1 MLVGTKIAKKDIL
14 GTCVVVASVIWIVVF
29 GGMNNGEDRKLQPI
43 IVCIVSLVTNL
54 YFNVLP
60 YS

>member
-14 GTCVVVASVIWIVVF
+14 GTFVVVASVIWIVVF
-29 GGMNNGEDRKLQPI
+29 GGMNNGEDRK
-43 IVCIVSLVTNL
+43 S
-54 YFNVLP
+54 